1 MAGATPPSSQRPL
14 GFLLGMPLLMLGA
27 NFVWVSYN
35 NVLLPTLVEGVA
47 HKTRGLVVGLV
58 AFCGIMVGITV
69 SLVAG
74 IASDHT
80 TSRWGKR
87 TPSILL
93 GSLAGFPFIALAGM
107 LYPPSLAVIVIGFVG
122 MQFLTNVGNG
132 AWWPLLVDTVPERQR
147 GLVGG
152 IQGLYTLVG
161 AALGMLLIT
170 WLNEIGQTVLALW
183 VLGAFFVASGI
194 ATCLVIRGYDRPAE
208 GAPRLGLRGMLQSM
222 VRVRTPVAAFFWVV
236 LSALLA
242 NMGLNSLQ
250 FFARFFFEVY
260 FPAVSP
266 DRALRLM
273 GLLSLV
279 WTMLSAV
286 ICGLASDRVGR
297 RRLILV
303 GMLLSAVTTLV
314 MGFTSD
320 FDLFLILATLRAAA
334 AGPLVAVVPALA
346 SGLAPPD
353 EAGHYMAYHNLSTGL
368 AGALA
373 SLFFGFTLASMNRAG
388 FMTLFVAS
396 ALLFLA
402 GGLVFRFKVPQE
414 ELDRILPTTN
424 HGQ

>member
-1 MAGATPPSSQRPL
+1 MAGAAPPSSQRPL

-47 HKTRGLVVGLV
+47 HETRGLVVGLV

-69 SLVAG
+69 SIVTG

-122 MQFLTNVGNG
+122 MQFLTNVSNG

-183 VLGAFFVASGI
+183 VLGAFFVASSI

-208 GAPRLGLRGMLQSM
+208 AAPRLGPRGMLQSM

-260 FPAVSP
+260 FPSISP
-266 DRALRLM
+266 NAGFRLM
-273 GLLSLV
+273 GSVSLVVTMAAAVGSGLLS
-279 WTMLSAV
+279 
-286 ICGLASDRVGR
+286 DRIGR
-297 RRLILV
+297 RRVILS
-303 GMLLSAVTTLV
+303 GLLLSAVATLA
-314 MGFTSD
+314 MGLTD
-320 FDLFLILATLRAAA
+320 DLVLFLVLAAIRAAA
-334 AGPLVAVVPALA
+334 TGPVVAVMPALA
-346 SGLAPPD
+346 GDLAPPE
-353 EAGHYMAYHNLSTGL
+353 EAGQYMAYNNLSTGL
-368 AGALA
+368 SGALA
-373 SLFFGFTLASMNRAG
+373 ALLFGLVLTSPSKAG
-388 FMTLFVAS
+388 FMALFVLS

-402 GGLVFRFKVPQE
+402 GGLVFLFKVSRQE
-414 ELDRILPTTN
+414 LERRI
-424 HGQ
+424 GCGG